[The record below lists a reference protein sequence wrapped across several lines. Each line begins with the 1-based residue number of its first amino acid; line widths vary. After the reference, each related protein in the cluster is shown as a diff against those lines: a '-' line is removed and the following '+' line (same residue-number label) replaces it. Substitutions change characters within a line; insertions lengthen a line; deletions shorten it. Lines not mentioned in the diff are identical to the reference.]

1 MNIFKVLASGKK
13 SFQEETAS
21 AILIWLMNPA
31 MEHGFGYSFISKF
44 IDGISDSLKNRELSD
59 LVKKLKPRLRTG
71 YEKQLTLW
79 FNLEYNAENCFID
92 IIIGIDDWII
102 GIENKIYDKSITK
115 DQLCRQYRGLKNK
128 HPEAKIGMVYLV
140 PIEEGEMLDGTEK
153 DLKEF
158 SVGDPDFK
166 ALVTWQKNKIDKV
179 SSISEI
185 IEKILSDEGNGI
197 IDPIPEYTRHT
208 LKALNAF
215 ISNDFSGYDYERTT
229 SSGGMNPLT
238 EKRLSLEELK
248 MLSKGFVG
256 VNYDVTG
263 LFRMKV
269 SEIKNYKFQ
278 YTSQE
283 MANKRNWLEIEEF
296 KKITR
301 WLIEHS
307 IEDIVWSGVFPSEL
321 LYRIA
326 CDYKQKV
333 FIGIKGGEKALRD
346 MGAEEIVRRKWEIS
360 TEKATAQWIDGV
372 LFSEI
377 LKEKD
382 VYPPWNL
389 STTGARVE
397 PASLSFQ

>member
-1 MNIFKVLASGKK
+1 M
-13 SFQEETAS
+13 
-21 AILIWLMNPA
+21 
-31 MEHGFGYSFISKF
+31 
-44 IDGISDSLKNRELSD
+44 
-59 LVKKLKPRLRTG
+59 
-71 YEKQLTLW
+71 
-79 FNLEYNAENCFID
+79 
-92 IIIGIDDWII
+92 GIDDWII

-115 DQLCRQYRGLKNK
+115 DQLRRQYQGLKNK